1 MPKTYTYRRR
11 VEFRDTDMAGIV
23 HFSVFHA
30 YMEEAEHA
38 FLRSIGLGV
47 MSEFEGQSI
56 SFPRVNAN
64 CNYRRAI
71 KFEQEIDLE
80 VSIAKIGSKSV
91 TYSHCFRHQGE
102 TVAEGSITAVCCF
115 IEHGRPP
122 RSCEIPPDFREK
134 LQPFVQNESQ

>member
-1 MPKTYTYRRR
+1 MSKKFTYRRR

-47 MSEFEGQSI
+47 ICEIDGQEI
-56 SFPRVNAN
+56 SFPRVNAT

-71 KFEQEIDLE
+71 KFEQEIDIE
-80 VSIAKIGSKSV
+80 VSIERIGSKSI
-91 TYSHCFRHQGE
+91 TYSHCFKHDDA
-102 TVAEGSITAVCCF
+102 TIAEGSITTVCCHF
-115 IEHGRPP
+115 EHGSPP
-122 RSCEIPPDFREK
+122 NSVEIPDGFRDK
-134 LQPFVQNESQ
+134 LQPFVKAE